1 MEIKNLRTGNYKLIE
16 TKTNKWYNLANDTE
30 IKVEWDKETT
40 KNIENELKKGQVK
53 VIKVDKDNNEVKLD
67 GVEFEV
73 LDENDKVLEK
83 IITDENGEALTSRYA
98 IRDFAKLKLRETKTL
113 DTYVL
118 SDKVE
123 TIELKENQIT
133 NDVGIENEK
142 LTDNAESSEIEEPA
156 DSEETNDPFAE
167 IPQVV
172 LSKPVDYS
180 LNQAIRQ

>member
-1 MEIKNLRTGNYKLIE
+1 MRIVKL
-16 TKTNKWYNLANDTE
+16 T
-30 IKVEWDKETT
+30 KETT

-53 VIKVDKDNNEVKLD
+53 VIKVDKDNNEVKLE

-98 IRDFAKLKLRETKTL
+98 IRDFAKLKLRETRTL

-133 NDVGIENEK
+133 NDE
-142 LTDNAESSEIEEPA
+142 DNGTTADGSE
-156 DSEETNDPFAE
+156 
-167 IPQVV
+167 
-172 LSKPVDYS
+172 
-180 LNQAIRQ
+180 